1 VRGLPWSD
9 AELALLRER
18 YPHVATRIIAAEVGR
33 SSPAVSAKAMALGM
47 RKSAAF
53 LASPASGRVQRGR
66 THPGMVAT
74 QFRAGHVP
82 VNKGLRRPGWAPG
95 RMAQTQ
101 FKRGRP
107 ASEARNYVPIG
118 TEKYCS
124 LRGVL
129 LRKVTDDPAIVPA
142 ARWRPVHVLVWTAAH
157 GPVPPGHIVIFRRG
171 MKTLVADEITLDR
184 LELVSLKE
192 NMLRNTVQ
200 RLPAPLPELLQ
211 LRGKLNAKI
220 NRLERREDEK
230 QD

>member
-1 VRGLPWSD
+1 MSGRPWRD

-33 SSPAVSAKAMALGM
+33 SSAAVSAKAMALGM

-74 QFRAGHVP
+74 QFRKGHVP
-82 VNKGLRRPGWAPG
+82 VNKGLRRPGFAPG

-101 FKRGRP
+101 FKPGRP
-107 ASEARNYVPIG
+107 ACESHNYRPIG
-118 TEKYCS
+118 AEKYDS
-124 LRGVL
+124 SRGVIV
-129 LRKVTDDPAIVPA
+129 RKISDDPALVPV
-142 ARWRPVHVLVWTAAH
+142 ARWRSVHVLVWTAAH
-157 GPVPPGHIVIFRRG
+157 GPVPPGHVVRFRDG

-220 NRLERREDEK
+220 RRLESRHHEK